1 MSDKSGRHGPACP
14 GGAAAPVGTER
25 AMPVLELLGRIAQ
38 ERTVDAVWHLSAA
51 YFRSLGFA
59 RVSYGLT
66 RYRTEKSMG
75 DPDDAL
81 YLTTND
87 AAYRE
92 FYFRDGF
99 YTRTPVWRWIT
110 HNTGATTWR
119 WVEDDLK
126 AGRLSPQEE
135 TAVRQNA
142 AWGVVAG
149 IAISFPE
156 TTQRTKGA
164 LGLTADLGLDHD
176 AVDKIWDREGPA
188 IMAVGNMM
196 HLKLVSLPARMP
208 RRKLTP
214 RQREVLEW
222 VADGKTMQDIAT
234 VLGLSTAMV
243 EKHLRLAREALD
255 VDTTA
260 QAVAKG
266 TLLNLFYSREN
277 EAEARAN

>member
-1 MSDKSGRHGPACP
+1 MA
-14 GGAAAPVGTER
+14 
-25 AMPVLELLGRIAQ
+25 VLELLGRIAQ
-38 ERTVDAVWHLSAA
+38 ERTVDAVWALAA
-51 YFRSLGFA
+51 DHFAGLGFS
-59 RVSYGLT
+59 RLNYGLT
-66 RYRTEKSMG
+66 RYRTETSIG

-81 YLTTND
+81 YLTTTD
-87 AAYRE
+87 AAYRS

-99 YTRTPVWRWIT
+99 YARTPVWRWIT

-119 WVEDDLK
+119 WVEEDLR
-126 AGRLSPQEE
+126 AGRLSADEAA
-135 TAVRQNA
+135 AVRQNA
-142 AWGVVAG
+142 AMGVVAG

-164 LGLTADLGLDHD
+164 LGLIADVGLNHD
-176 AVDKIWDREGPA
+176 AVDEIWARDGTA
-188 IMAVGNMM
+188 IMAVANMM
-196 HLKLVSLPARMP
+196 HLKLASLPARTP
-208 RRKLTP
+208 RRQLTP

-266 TLLNLFYSREN
+266 TLLNLIFTREP
-277 EAEARAN
+277 ESAAGGRS